1 MDTLTEYTLSQS
13 TAFQGRLLRLRVD
26 EARLP
31 DGTTANREV
40 VMHPGGVGIIALTE
54 EDEVLLVKQFRY
66 PYGEIVTEIPAGK
79 REPGEDPLVTGKREL
94 AEETGFR
101 ADTFTPLGTLYPTPG
116 YCDEV
121 IYLYLATGL
130 HPTEAHPDADEF
142 LQVERMPLEALVKL
156 ALDGQLPDAKT
167 QIAVL
172 KAWLLRTARPE

>member
-172 KAWLLRTARPE
+172 KVWLLRTARPE